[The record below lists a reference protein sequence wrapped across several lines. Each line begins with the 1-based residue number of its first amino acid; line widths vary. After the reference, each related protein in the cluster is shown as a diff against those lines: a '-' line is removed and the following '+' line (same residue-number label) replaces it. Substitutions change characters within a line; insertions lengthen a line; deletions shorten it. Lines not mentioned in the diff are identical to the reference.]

1 MKIRTLKYCCKQGAI
16 NLFKNR
22 LMTFAAIGTISACLF
37 VIGVFYAVVSNVE
50 YMLDEVEND
59 IGIALFFEEGTEEA
73 RILELKTKIE
83 QRSEVHGVTYVSPEE
98 AWEQFKEDA
107 FEGKEDL
114 LIPFEEENPLMD
126 SASLLVFMEDIR
138 KQDQLVKYINTIDEV
153 RYVREAE
160 EVTSFMQDFND
171 LIKYASIILII
182 ILVLI
187 SVFLISNSI
196 RVAITL
202 RKNEISI
209 MRYIGAKDSLIK
221 GPFLIEGALIG
232 IAGTILPLLLI
243 FIFYDNVIGNLNN
256 KFPILQDYL
265 VFLSVNEIFSRL
277 IPLSIAIGIVI
288 GLVGSRLTIHKHL
301 KV

>member
-59 IGIALFFEEGTEEA
+59 IGIALFFEEGTEES
-73 RILELKTKIE
+73 RILELKTMIE
-83 QRSEVHGVTYVSPEE
+83 QRREVHGVTYVSPED

-107 FEGKEDL
+107 FEGKEEL

-126 SASLLVFMEDIR
+126 SASLLVFMEDIK
-138 KQDQLVKYINTIDEV
+138 KQEQLVNYINTIDEV

-265 VFLSVNEIFSRL
+265 VFLSVNQIFSRL